1 MRYRAVIAALL
12 ALCLGV
18 LTACSE
24 GPTKMSKDQITYED
38 IVNTGL
44 ANNCPEL
51 PETARGSIPVDP
63 NQSYILT
70 DLCLQ
75 PKEFYVEE
83 ESNKRKKE
91 SEFIESKLLTRY
103 TTSLTQ
109 ISGPLA
115 INDDRSL
122 TFYEEDGIDFQ
133 PATVMLPGGEEVPF
147 LFTIKKL
154 VATSQPGIEN
164 INTSTDFEGKFSVP
178 SYRSSAF
185 LDPKGRGE
193 ATGYDNAVALPAA
206 ADKEDI
212 ARSNIKRALTGG
224 GEISL
229 QISKVD
235 GRSGEVAGIFVS
247 EQDSDTDLGAK
258 DAVKVK
264 IIGQFYGRVESA
276 S

>member
-1 MRYRAVIAALL
+1 
-12 ALCLGV
+12 V

-24 GPTKMSKDQITYED
+24 GPTASQDQLTYED

-51 PETARGSIPVDP
+51 PETARGSIPLDST
-63 NQSYILT
+63 QSYIFT

-83 ESNKRKKE
+83 ETNKRKKE
-91 SEFIESKLLTRY
+91 AEFVESKLLTRY
-103 TTSLTQ
+103 TSSLTQ
-109 ISGPLA
+109 ISGPLS
-115 INDDRSL
+115 INDDKSL

-147 LFTIKKL
+147 LFTIKKF
-154 VATSQPGIEN
+154 VATSQPGIES
-164 INTSTDFEGKFSVP
+164 INTFTDFEGKFFVP

-206 ADKEDI
+206 ADNEEI
-212 ARSNIKRALTGG
+212 ARSNIKRAVGG
-224 GEISL
+224 SGEISL

-264 IIGQFYGRVESA
+264 IVGQFYGRIESA

>member
-24 GPTKMSKDQITYED
+24 GPTVSKDQLTYED

-63 NQSYILT
+63 KQSYILT

-83 ESNKRKKE
+83 ETNKRKQE
-91 SEFIESKLLTRY
+91 SEFVPSKLLTRY

-109 ISGPLA
+109 ISGPLS

-133 PATVMLPGGEEVPF
+133 PTTVVLPGGEEVPF

-154 VATSQPGIEN
+154 VATSQPGMET

-193 ATGYDNAVALPAA
+193 ATGYDNAVAIPAA
-206 ADKEDI
+206 ADKEEI
-212 ARSNIKRALTGG
+212 ARSNIKRALGG
-224 GEISL
+224 SGEISL
-229 QISKVD
+229 KIAKVD
-235 GRSGEVAGIFVS
+235 GRTGEIAGIFVS

-264 IIGQFYGRVESA
+264 IIGQFYGRIEPNA
-276 S
+276 

>member
-12 ALCLGV
+12 AVCLGV

-24 GPTKMSKDQITYED
+24 GPTVSPDQLTYED

-63 NQSYILT
+63 NQSYIIT

-75 PKEFYVEE
+75 PKEFFVEE
-83 ESNKRKKE
+83 ETNKRKKE
-91 SEFIESKLLTRY
+91 SEFVEGKLLTRY
-103 TTSLTQ
+103 TSSLTQ

-115 INDDRSL
+115 VNDDGSL
-122 TFYEEDGIDFQ
+122 TFYEKNGIDFQ
-133 PATVMLPGGEEVPF
+133 PSTVLLPGGEEVPF

-154 VATSQPGIEN
+154 VATSQPGIDK
-164 INTSTDFEGKFSVP
+164 INTSTDFEGKYYVP

-193 ATGYDNAVALPAA
+193 ATGYDNAVAIPAA
-206 ADKEDI
+206 ADKEEI
-212 ARSNIKRALTGG
+212 ARSNIKRAVSGK

-229 QISKVD
+229 KISKVD
-235 GRSGEVAGIFVS
+235 GASGEIAGIFVS

-258 DAVKVK
+258 DAVTVK
-264 IIGQFYGRVESA
+264 IIGQFYGRIEESL

>member
-1 MRYRAVIAALL
+1 MRYRAVIAAFL

-24 GPTKMSKDQITYED
+24 APTVSQEQLTYED

-44 ANNCPEL
+44 ANNCPDL
-51 PETARGSIPVDP
+51 PETARGSIPVDS

-83 ESNKRKKE
+83 ETNKRKKE
-91 SEFIESKLLTRY
+91 SEFVPSKLLTRY

-154 VATSQPGIEN
+154 VATSQPGIES

-178 SYRSSAF
+178 SYRSSSF

-193 ATGYDNAVALPAA
+193 ATGYDNAIAIPAA

-212 ARSNIKRALTGG
+212 ARSNIKRALTGS
-224 GEISL
+224 GELSL
-229 QISKVD
+229 QIAKVD
-235 GRSGEVAGIFVS
+235 GRSGEIAGIFIS

-258 DAVKVK
+258 DAVKVR
-264 IIGQFYGRVESA
+264 IIGQFYGRVDSA